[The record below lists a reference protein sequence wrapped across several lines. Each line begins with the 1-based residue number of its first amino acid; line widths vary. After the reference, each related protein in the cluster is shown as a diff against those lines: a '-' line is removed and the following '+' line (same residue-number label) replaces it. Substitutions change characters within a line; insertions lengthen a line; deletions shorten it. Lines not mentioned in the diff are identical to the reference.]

1 MNQALVIGAGA
12 FFGFEL
18 CKALL
23 DAGYPVIA
31 ADQETDPG
39 FLMEERWMEIGR
51 NANLEYQPLSR
62 LSPEKCTCCI
72 PVYDYYVRDAC
83 EDLQDA
89 CRFLEPIKAQIECVA
104 LILPNHLAGAEQTEW
119 VPGMLGDCAR
129 VTFFVPALFGPGQP
143 GSLAFSQM
151 INGNPEPD
159 LKYDDRDALFAADA
173 AGAIVSGLEKRET
186 GKVFYLKSPDGNGW
200 EPIARFLTQDT
211 GSRPLPSC
219 RLDARDEWEP
229 MIVRP
234 SVSWQAAI
242 QQQIAC
248 QRKNS

>member
-23 DAGYPVIA
+23 DAGYPVTA

-39 FLMEERWMEIGR
+39 FLLEERWMEIGR

-62 LSPEKCTCCI
+62 LSPEKYTCCI
-72 PVYDYYVRDAC
+72 PVYDYYVRDAR

-89 CRFLEPIKAQIECVA
+89 CRFLEPFKAQIECVA

-119 VPGMLGDCAR
+119 VPGVLGDCAR